1 MYHAKLSSKGQTTI
15 PKPVRE
21 ALQLKPGDRIDFIV
35 QDDGRV
41 VLRARNRR
49 LEDFVGILKRP
60 GQKRLTPEEI
70 DEAIGEAVVERYERA
85 RAHRHCDLRSA
96 DTDAA
101 EPGTLPRRAGS
112 TVGRK

>member
-35 QDDGRV
+35 EENGRI

-60 GQKRLTPEEI
+60 GQKVATLEDMDRGIAAAVAERHKRSC
-70 DEAIGEAVVERYERA
+70 AGE
-85 RAHRHCDLRSA
+85 
-96 DTDAA
+96 
-101 EPGTLPRRAGS
+101 
-112 TVGRK
+112 